1 MIKNTGEKPKN
12 KLKREKEEYLKQQLE
27 IAEGRFN
34 EGKAIDIGDINNM
47 IMDMDDVEISEEEGE
62 RKEQNV
68 VKNKKKEKDVGMD
81 IDDMNSMKNVRKVK
95 KTIRRNGHRHKQK
108 SLKHMKF

>member
-12 KLKREKEEYLKQQLE
+12 RLKREKEEYLKQQLQ

-34 EGKAIDIGDINNM
+34 EGKAIDMGDINNM
-47 IMDMDDVEISEEEGE
+47 IMDMDDIEISEEEGE

-68 VKNKKKEKDVGMD
+68 IKNKKKEKDGGID
-81 IDDMNSMKNVRKVK
+81 IDDMNSMKRSTK
-95 KTIRRNGHRHKQK
+95 KKIRRNGYRHKQK
-108 SLKHMKF
+108 SKKHMK